1 MQVCVVVRLP
11 AQICMYLSGSC
22 FFSLLSLAFSFRFH
36 LLSSWRAHWEL
47 HGASLGD
54 KTRASGFL
62 SGEKDFVIVR
72 LLELTAL

>member
-11 AQICMYLSGSC
+11 AQIDMYLGGCC
-22 FFSLLSLAFSFRFH
+22 FFHSFLLLVSFRIH
-36 LLSSWRAHWEL
+36 LLSSRRAHWEL

-62 SGEKDFVIVR
+62 SGEKDFVIVS